1 VNTTPILE
9 RLLVELRKKRTLPRA
24 RLVLALYRWCI
35 FEGLDVG
42 DEARNAYEDFA
53 DVLRRRRENRR
64 LSRHFG
70 GIGLVGWGRVYRM
83 ERYTSC
89 SNSYLGSNTVR
100 SSSTLLAE
108 QLLNGLAQDGRTGCY
123 TTFEVLATP

>member
-1 VNTTPILE
+1 MRAPLE
-9 RLLVELRKKRTLPRA
+9 RLCEELRGKRTLPRA
-24 RLVLALYRWCI
+24 RLVLALYRRVI

-42 DEARNAYEDFA
+42 DEGRDAYEDFA

-83 ERYTSC
+83 ERYTSR
-89 SNSYLGSNTVR
+89 SDSYIGSYTVR
-100 SSSTLLAE
+100 STSAFLAE

-123 TTFEVLATP
+123 TTFEALSIP